1 MIDKPVQ
8 ELDKLFSKMTNEIQ
22 SAGRA
27 LGQSGPPVSVPSS
40 LCSERS
46 ESLANILQV
55 HGRKDYRSITLIKW
69 SLSETSHD

>member
-46 ESLANILQV
+46 EALAYCMSM
-55 HGRKDYRSITLIKW
+55 GGKITA
-69 SLSETSHD
+69 